1 MKQQWGF
8 MVKVKKITK
17 SVPFGKVWLLWK
29 SAKEIIWKQASK
41 KIGINIFRS
50 FLKKGVMILI
60 RGFKDR
66 FKSTAKVMG
75 QGVLF
80 NLSVIYINQLLLKR
94 KKVSGK
100 RKCII

>member
-50 FLKKGVMILI
+50 FLKKVWWYWLEGSKI
-60 RGFKDR
+60 G
-66 FKSTAKVMG
+66 SKV
-75 QGVLF
+75 Q
-80 NLSVIYINQLLLKR
+80 QK
-94 KKVSGK
+94 
-100 RKCII
+100 